1 MKLNVGSGDP
11 KGQYRTE
18 EWVNIDLSADKVINP
33 KRNVLTMSV
42 LSMPEEWAGKFDEV
56 HCIHVLEHIDRNLR
70 LQVFEAIYKVMAEGG
85 KLFLEVPDFEGIIY
99 RLYTAYETGDLTEI
113 HKWKTSIYGKQRYTG
128 DSHHWGYDET
138 HLTELAKQ
146 AKFQTCQTYTG
157 TTPERMISAH
167 YKQEPVILLE
177 AIK

>member
-18 EWVNIDLSADKVINP
+18 EWVNIDLAANEVINP
-33 KRNVLTMSV
+33 KRNVLAVSV
-42 LSMPEEWAGKFDEV
+42 LDMPVDWDGKFDEV

-70 LQVFEAIYKVMAEGG
+70 LQVFEAIYRVLTEDGR
-85 KLFLEVPDFEGIIY
+85 LFLEVPDFEGTIY
-99 RLYTAYETGDLTEI
+99 RLYAAYEAQDLKEI
-113 HKWKTSIYGKQRYTG
+113 HKWKTSIYGKQRYVG
-128 DSHHWGYDET
+128 DSHRWGYDEV
-138 HLTELAKQ
+138 HLKELATQ
-146 AKFQTCQTYTG
+146 AKFRACRFSTG
-157 TTPERMISAH
+157 AMPERMISTH